1 MRLACSAPEI
11 RRAFTLVELM
21 VVVAL
26 IGIMA
31 AMIIP
36 EMRGSFDD
44 ALLRSTGRDLVS
56 AFNLA
61 SSRAISF
68 DQIYRVRFDTGGARY
83 AVERRIQ
90 NGTRED
96 FVPLKDVSG
105 AEGKWDSRL
114 TLQINPPDENSPEPG
129 AEAGRGSYGGA
140 AAPPYQTSGASGEA
154 DAARID
160 LDNAIAFYPDGTA
173 DAAEIQLR
181 DRAGFQLRLQL
192 DPVTA
197 RVHILE
203 PQHE

>member
-1 MRLACSAPEI
+1 MRHNRLAPGF

-68 DQIYRVRFDTGGARY
+68 DQIYRVRFDTEGARY

-105 AEGKWDSRL
+105 AVGKWDTRIV
-114 TLQINPPDENSPEPG
+114 LQINAPDESSSEPG
-129 AEAGRGSYGGA
+129 AGQDGGT
-140 AAPPYQTSGASGEA
+140 AAPPEQTSGAGGEA
-154 DAARID
+154 GAARVD

>member
-1 MRLACSAPEI
+1 MRPARPAPEI

-68 DQIYRVRFDTGGARY
+68 DQIYRVRFDTEGARY

-96 FVPLKDVSG
+96 FIPLKDVSG

-114 TLQINPPDENSPEPG
+114 TVQINAPDKPSPENG
-129 AEAGRGSYGGA
+129 AEAGPGPDGGA
-140 AAPPYQTSGASGEA
+140 AAPPYQTSEAGAEA
-154 DAARID
+154 GPA
-160 LDNAIAFYPDGTA
+160 
-173 DAAEIQLR
+173 AAELQKRHRILSGR
-181 DRAGFQLRLQL
+181 DGGCG
-192 DPVTA
+192 
-197 RVHILE
+197 
-203 PQHE
+203 